1 MLSKNKISKL
11 AYESEGIVYTN
22 ISDIAVA
29 IQLHA
34 ELGQFEMEVFVDKK
48 KAEKFASALRKKKY
62 YCAVFNF
69 EALKH
74 ESRLYVSWMSS
85 F

>member
-1 MLSKNKISKL
+1 MLSKNKIAKL
-11 AYESEGIVYTN
+11 AYQSENMVYTN
-22 ISDIAVA
+22 ITDVAAA